1 MIRLMGQRR
10 RVAGYKTPTL
20 VGTPTTGT
28 TTSVAITGEDVGH
41 FILINAQRSS
51 ASLPGIGAGWT
62 DIAALGIAQ
71 SDVSQRVGWMIA
83 DTNAE
88 VSDTWASARRM
99 IALILSDVHPS
110 TPIVD
115 AQPAQ
120 GSGTTINFPALTLG
134 GLPVRLIRCV
144 NLRGDAAQT
153 ITMPAG
159 LGTEYTVASGGNGRS
174 TLAMS
179 PSLVTSVGAATGA
192 QSAAGNWVSWSIGIL
207 GAPL

>member
-1 MIRLMGQRR
+1 MIITRR
-10 RVAGYKTPTL
+10 ARKKRFGLPTL

-41 FILINAQRSS
+41 FILINAQRSA

-62 DIAALGIAQ
+62 DIAALGIGQ
-71 SDVSQRVGWMIA
+71 TDVSQRVGWMIA

-88 VSDTWASARRM
+88 VSDTWANARRM
-99 IALILSDVHPS
+99 IALILSGAHPT

-115 AQPAQ
+115 AQSAQ
-120 GSGTTINFPALTLG
+120 GSGTTITFPALTLG

-179 PSLVTSVGAATGA
+179 PGLVTSVGADTGA

>member
-1 MIRLMGQRR
+1 MIITRRARR
-10 RVAGYKTPTL
+10 RGFGLPTV
-20 VGTPTTGT
+20 VGTPTTST
-28 TTSVAITGEDVGH
+28 STSVAITGEDVGH
-41 FILINAQRSS
+41 FILINAQRGA
-51 ASLPGIGAGWT
+51 ASLPGIGVGWT
-62 DIAALGIAQ
+62 DLAGLGIIQ

-99 IALILSDVHPS
+99 IALILAGAHPVA
-110 TPIVD
+110 PIVD
-115 AQPAQ
+115 AQAAQ
-120 GSGTTINFPALTLG
+120 GNGTSIVFPALSLG
-134 GLPVRLIRCV
+134 GLPVRLIRGV
-144 NLRGDAAQT
+144 NLRGDSAQT

-174 TLAMS
+174 TLALS
-179 PSLVTSVGAATGA
+179 PGLVTSVGADAGA